1 MNVMMWRA
9 PLALVMV
16 GALAACGSVPK
27 RQAAPVAAEVAQI
40 SAAAQAAEQA
50 RQAALMAQPDWSFQG
65 RVAISKGRNGGNGRI
80 DWLQQGPVYQVSL
93 AAPVTRQSWQL
104 SGGEPGQPVRLDGL
118 EGGPR
123 SADDAAQLLLQATG
137 WEIPVAQLAQWVR
150 GLPTSAGMA
159 PEHLGFDADGRPRV
173 LRQQGWQVD
182 YLDWYPA
189 EAGRPSLPRRIEA
202 VNGDAK
208 VRLIVDEW
216 GAGAP

>member
-1 MNVMMWRA
+1 MNTLMWRI
-9 PLALVMV
+9 PLVLVAAAAL
-16 GALAACGSVPK
+16 GACGSVGTK
-27 RQAAPVAAEVAQI
+27 QKAPVAAEVAQV

-50 RQAALMAQPDWSFQG
+50 RQAAVRAQSQWSFQG
-65 RVAISKGRNGGNGRI
+65 RVAISKGKNGGNGRI
-80 DWLQQGPVYQVSL
+80 DWQQQAQDYRISL

-104 SGGEPGQPVRLDGL
+104 SGGPGQPARLDGL

-123 SADDAAQLLLQATG
+123 AGDDAGLVLLQATG
-137 WEIPVAQLAQWVR
+137 WEIPVAQLPDWVR
-150 GLPTSAGMA
+150 GLSAQDAVA
-159 PEHLGFDADGRPRV
+159 PDHLGFDAEGRPRV

-216 GAGAP
+216 GMGTP